1 MRTFIRAF
9 WVSLLLLTSLYA
21 SINGSIS
28 GLVTDSSGAV
38 VANAAITAINTQTGI
53 KSTTRTDDKGFY
65 SFPSLP
71 IGTYDVDIQQTGF
84 KSFRKTGLV
93 LDANSALRADAA
105 LPVGTV
111 SEKIEVQSNAV
122 QVETQSTQLGEVISG
137 SKMTSVPLNGRSFT
151 DLLALQPGVSP
162 YTAQV
167 TRSGNTGTPGIGD
180 RSPSGGLNEG
190 NESVNG
196 QRETAN
202 GFMVNGSSVEEG
214 KNNGASIIPNLDSI
228 DEFRIIT
235 NNFDAEYGNYS
246 GGQVNVATKSGTN
259 KYHGDAFEFL
269 RNTDLDARDYFAP
282 ARGVF
287 IQNIFGGTF
296 GGPIK
301 RDKTFFFV
309 DYQGTRQIQATTQV
323 LNLPSAA
330 DRTGDLSDQA
340 ASLANGVNGDGFATL
355 LSQRL
360 GYPVQSAEPYYFAG
374 CTSSDANTGCVF
386 PNAQIPTRAWSPV
399 ASHLLPLIP
408 VPNASG
414 NGFNYSNSANANRL
428 QDDKGGLRVDE
439 NTRLGM
445 LSAYYYLDNYTS
457 TSPYPDGAAVV
468 PGFGAG
474 NLGRAQLLTL
484 SDTKTISSTALNEF
498 RLSFVR
504 DTSYLDA
511 PQGGLGTTLASL
523 GFVAGFSATTGG
535 IGPINPA
542 LEGVPNIGLNNFSLG
557 IPADTVR
564 QFNNSF
570 QVVDNFSKV
579 VGTHSFKFG
588 GQFHYDQINERNYY
602 GENGQFS
609 FSGGETG
616 LDFADLLIGAPDSV
630 IQASKQILDSRTKY
644 MGLYFQD
651 SWRATP
657 NLTLNYGVR
666 WEFSQPWYDTTG
678 KIETI
683 IPGEQS
689 VLFPNAPKGW
699 VVPGDPGVPKTLAP
713 TKYDA
718 FSPRL
723 GIAYSPSFDQGI
735 LGKLLG
741 SSGKTSIR
749 AGFGVYFTAV
759 EDQGQFLEIGDP
771 PFGLFY
777 VSPVPPLLEAPYTN
791 RASGTV
797 GPQRFPFQYPPFNVS
812 AKNPD
817 SSFDWASVEPIS
829 SGFVYD
835 HKNRLPYSEHY
846 EISIQ
851 RELGTNLVF
860 SASYVGNQAHKLITS
875 VEANPVNAKLC
886 LSLSDPANLAPGSAQ
901 CGPFSEDAPGG
912 FTALDG
918 TNYPSLRPLGKNFG
932 SNPYMAGIAN
942 SSYNSLQTSLKHQ
955 GQYSNFLFGYT
966 YSKCIDNAS
975 GLQDSTNP
983 FNPAL
988 SRGLCNFDLTH
999 NFVASYGLALPFERW
1014 TGATG
1019 VAKKVAE
1026 GWSLSGITSFATGLP
1041 VSLSESDDNSLT
1053 GITSSTVDTP
1063 QLLGGPIIDNTN
1075 PRSGQPYFNPSA
1087 FGLEPFGQIGTA
1099 RRRFFHGPGIN
1110 NFDLALLK
1118 NMKFAESKE
1127 LQFRVEAFNLFN
1139 HAQFNNPNGSIN
1151 ADSTFTGPNNV
1162 PQASSGSFGF
1172 VTGARSPR
1180 IMQVAL
1186 KFLF

>member
-1 MRTFIRAF
+1 MRTIVRGLCIA
-9 WVSLLLLTSLYA
+9 LLSVGGLYA
-21 SINGSIS
+21 STNGSIS

-38 VANAAITAINTQTGI
+38 VTGAAVTAINTQTGI
-53 KSTTRTDDKGFY
+53 KSTTRTDARGFF
-65 SFPSLP
+65 SFPSLS
-71 IGTYDVDIQQTGF
+71 IGTYDLDIQEAGF
-84 KSFRKTGLV
+84 KSFRRTGLV
-93 LDANSALRADAA
+93 LDANSDLRADAT
-105 LPVGTV
+105 LPVGTIA
-111 SEKIEVQSNAV
+111 EKIEVQSDAL

-137 SKMTSVPLNGRSFT
+137 TKITAVPLNGRSFT

-162 YTAQV
+162 YTA
-167 TRSGNTGTPGIGD
+167 SDTGTPGIGD
-180 RSPSGGLNEG
+180 RGPSGGLNEG

-196 QRETAN
+196 QRETSN

-259 KYHGDAFEFL
+259 GYHGDAFEFL
-269 RNTDLDARDYFAP
+269 RNTDLDARNYFAN

-323 LNLPSAA
+323 QNLPSAA
-330 DRTGDLSDQA
+330 DRTGDLSDEA
-340 ASLANGVNGDGFATL
+340 ASLSGVVDGPAFATI
-355 LSQRL
+355 LSNRL
-360 GYPVQSAEPYYFAG
+360 GYAVTAGENYYTPG
-374 CTSSDANTGCVF
+374 CTVGSCVF
-386 PNAQIPTRAWSPV
+386 PNAQIPTTAWSPV
-399 ASHLLPLIP
+399 ASHILPLIP
-408 VPNASG
+408 LPNASG
-414 NGFNYSNSANANRL
+414 NGFNYSSSANPNQL
-428 QDDKGGLRVDE
+428 QDDKGGLRLDE
-439 NTRLGM
+439 STHWGM
-445 LSAYYYLDNYTS
+445 LSAYYYLDNYSS
-457 TSPYPDGAAVV
+457 TSAFPGGGATI
-468 PGFGAG
+468 PGFSAG

-484 SDTKTISSTALNEF
+484 GDTKTISPTSLNEF
-498 RLSFVR
+498 RFSYVR
-504 DTSYLDA
+504 DTSYLGA
-511 PQGGLGTTLASL
+511 PQGGLGTSLASL
-523 GFVAGFSATTGG
+523 GFVAGFSPTTGG
-535 IGPINPA
+535 IAPIEPA
-542 LEGVPNIGLNNFSLG
+542 LQGVPSISLNNFTLG
-557 IPADTVR
+557 VPSDTVR

-570 QVVDNFSKV
+570 QWLDNFSKV

-602 GENGQFS
+602 GEDGQFS
-609 FSGGETG
+609 FYGGETG
-616 LDFADLLIGAPDSV
+616 LDFADLLIGAPDSF

-644 MGLYFQD
+644 MGLFFQD

-657 NLTLNYGVR
+657 NLTLNYGLR

-723 GIAYSPSFDQGI
+723 GIAYSPSFDHGI

-741 SSGKTSIR
+741 GAGKTSIR

-759 EDQGQFLEIGDP
+759 EDQGQFLEVGDP

-777 VSPVPPLLEAPYTN
+777 VSPVSPLLEAPYID
-791 RASGTV
+791 RATGNSEG
-797 GPQRFPFQYPPFNVS
+797 QRFPFQFPPTNVS
-812 AKNPD
+812 ASHPD
-817 SSFDWASVEPIS
+817 SSFNWASVEPIS

-835 HKNRLPYSEHY
+835 SKNRLPYSEHY
-846 EISIQ
+846 EFSFQ
-851 RELGTNLVF
+851 RELRTNLVL
-860 SASYVGNQAHKLITS
+860 SASYVGNQGHKLITS
-875 VEANPVNAKLC
+875 LEANPVNAKLC
-886 LSLSDPANLAPGSAQ
+886 AFLNNPNNVMPNTPT
-901 CGPFSEDAPGG
+901 CGQFSEDPQGG
-912 FTALDG
+912 FTAING
-918 TNYPSLRPLGKNFG
+918 TTYPSLRPLGPNFA
-932 SNPYMAGIAN
+932 SNPYEDGIAN
-942 SSYNSLQTSLKHQ
+942 SSYNSLQLSLKHE

-999 NFVASYGLALPFERW
+999 NFVASYGVALPFDHW
-1014 TGATG
+1014 TGASG
-1019 VAKKVAE
+1019 FSKAVAG
-1026 GWSLSGITSFATGLP
+1026 GWSLSGITTFATGLP

-1053 GITSSTVDTP
+1053 GITSAPVDTP
-1063 QLLGGPIIDNTN
+1063 QFLGGPVLNNTN

-1087 FGLEPFGQIGTA
+1087 FGLEPLGQIGDA

-1110 NFDLALLK
+1110 NFNMALLK
-1118 NMKFAESKE
+1118 STKFAESKE
-1127 LQFRVEAFNLFN
+1127 LEFRVEAFNLFN
-1139 HAQFNNPNGSIN
+1139 HTQFGGPNGGIN

-1162 PQASSGSFGF
+1162 PQANSGSFGY
-1172 VTGARSPR
+1172 VTTARDPR

-1186 KFLF
+1186 KLLF